1 MLFWM
6 LQIGTRERTTAEWT
20 SMTYTGREK
29 AEVSLAKCTSQH
41 KERPEDWSLMR
52 EEKCIQFYEIWLLTF
67 LCVKKKSN
75 AANIIYGNSWILECI
90 RIIKNPQNASFFDVW
105 KLLFCVFFR
114 WDSHEESKN
123 LCMSGMHKRVC
134 ACFAIVHCVFR
145 PLLNLSGAW
154 MHILVWAL
162 WSQIMSLF
170 PSGISP
176 GSASSTKL

>member
-6 LQIGTRERTTAEWT
+6 LQIGTRESTTAERT

-52 EEKCIQFYEIWLLTF
+52 EKKCIQFYEIWLLTF

-90 RIIKNPQNASFFDVW
+90 RIIKNPQNASFFDVS
-105 KLLFCVFFR
+105 KLLFYVF
-114 WDSHEESKN
+114 SGGILMKN
-123 LCMSGMHKRVC
+123 QKIYACLACTKGSVHVLPSCTVSSG
-134 ACFAIVHCVFR
+134 
-145 PLLNLSGAW
+145 
-154 MHILVWAL
+154 
-162 WSQIMSLF
+162 
-170 PSGISP
+170 PS
-176 GSASSTKL
+176 